1 MLLVTESIYPF
12 SHASFRWSTRF
23 ARDDRPS
30 FLFFLLSLPLPFV
43 LTGGQRDILL
53 LFCLFA
59 SISLRIPWVAIVQ
72 DVTIHFQQSQ
82 LNAAKDALYPLWEQ
96 CRFDH
101 HFIEPIIFASTS

>member
-53 LFCLFA
+53 LFCLFV
-59 SISLRIPWVAIVQ
+59 SISLRIPWAKSN
-72 DVTIHFQQSQ
+72 TIGRKFRVRSFS
-82 LNAAKDALYPLWEQ
+82 
-96 CRFDH
+96 RR
-101 HFIEPIIFASTS
+101 ASRTSILSLLKRPRIRTPF